1 MKTDEGEQTCES
13 KAFRERA
20 TEVRPEQSRTKNK
33 ATKNR
38 SRPTH
43 THTHPID
50 KRNCC
55 KHLEFG

>member
-20 TEVRPEQSRTKNK
+20 TEVRPEQSRTKKQSSEKQITAN
-33 ATKNR
+33 
-38 SRPTH
+38 

-50 KRNCC
+50 KRSCC